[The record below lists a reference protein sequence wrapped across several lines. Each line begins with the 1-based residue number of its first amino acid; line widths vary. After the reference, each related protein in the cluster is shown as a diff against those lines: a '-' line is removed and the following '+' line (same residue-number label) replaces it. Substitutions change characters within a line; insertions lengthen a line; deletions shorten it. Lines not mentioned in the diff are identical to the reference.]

1 MMAAT
6 SYPVAVMK
14 VMCGSVVESNM
25 RHAREDVKNYFQPHV
40 TFFLLT
46 PGPGSGLMRGSTE
59 VHMKASARSNA
70 PWGYKALVVYPSHTH
85 VPVRH
90 NFKTREE
97 AIAYAERYIETN
109 RKAKAARD
117 ADYAARHGRV

>member
-1 MMAAT
+1 
-6 SYPVAVMK
+6 MK

-25 RHAREDVKNYFQPHV
+25 RHAGEVVKKYFRYRV
-40 TFFLLT
+40 IFFLLT
-46 PGPGSGLMRGSTE
+46 PSPARGLMCRSTE

-85 VPVRH
+85 IPVRH

-109 RKAKAARD
+109 RKAKEARD